1 MGETTP
7 HRYRRVSSPEFA
19 NAVTGISGGGQMG
32 LRSRSIF
39 AGVSLAAFAMV
50 VASSVQANDSVV
62 KAVLDPN
69 GWAVAGHD
77 YGNTR
82 FSPLKQITSE
92 NVGKLQLAYSLSLA
106 SLRSNESSPVVIG
119 DTLYVTTS
127 WGPKYVYAI
136 NAATGA
142 PKWAYQPDIPDD
154 VLQYACCDVN
164 NRGVAYADGKIFI
177 GRLDGKLTALDAA
190 SGKELWTSKV
200 VDYKQG
206 SVITS
211 PPLVVRDKIITGFG
225 GGEYGVRGA
234 LLAFDLNNGK
244 LLWQTYTVP
253 GPGEPGSDTWKGDTG
268 LHGGGAA
275 WLVGSYD
282 AKTDTVYWGTSNPGP
297 WNTGVRSTGDGNF
310 GKLTNLYTAS
320 TLAIDPNT
328 GKIKWHIQGTPADA
342 WDYDGVN
349 ELLLTDLKIG
359 GADTPVLM
367 KADRNGFFFVANR
380 ETGKMISAEKYVFAN
395 WAKKFDIS
403 TMRAEEDPD
412 KRPGPGHPA
421 KDICPNLIGGKNW
434 QPMSFNPQTG
444 LVYIPANNVC
454 MDWSVSDVSYK
465 RGVFYLGAEFPT
477 KEGPGG
483 FLGELVA
490 WDPVANK
497 KVWGIKEDLPF
508 NGGTLS
514 TGGNLVFSGNLHGD
528 FRAIDAKTGTVLWSK
543 NLGSGI
549 GAGPVTYSV
558 GGKQYVAVVVGRTAA
573 LPAFLGEIGKKMVA
587 AAPEGGALFVFALQ

>member
-1 MGETTP
+1 MK
-7 HRYRRVSSPEFA
+7 
-19 NAVTGISGGGQMG
+19 
-32 LRSRSIF
+32 LRSGIFF
-39 AGVSLAAFAMV
+39 AGVSLVAMV
-50 VASSVQANDSVV
+50 LAGIGASKANDSVV
-62 KAVLDPN
+62 KAASDPN
-69 GWAVAGHD
+69 GWAIAGHD

-82 FSPLKQITSE
+82 FSPLKQINSE
-92 NVGKLQLAYSLSLA
+92 NAGKLQLVYSLSLA
-106 SLRSNESSPVVIG
+106 SLRSNESSPLVIG
-119 DTLYVTTS
+119 KTLFVSTS

-136 NAATGA
+136 DAATGA
-142 PKWAYQPDIPDD
+142 RKWTWQPDIPDD

-164 NRGVAYADGKIFI
+164 NRGVSYADGKIFV
-177 GRLDGKLTALDAA
+177 GRLDGKLTALDAE
-190 SGKELWTSKV
+190 SGKELWTSTV

-211 PPLVVRDKIITGFG
+211 PPLIVRDKVITGFG
-225 GGEYGVRGA
+225 GGEYGVRGS
-234 LLAFDLNNGK
+234 LQAFSLKDGK
-244 LLWQTYTVP
+244 LLWQTFTVP
-253 GPGEPGSDTWKGDTG
+253 APGEPGSDTWKGDTG

-297 WNTGVRSTGDGNF
+297 WNTAVRSTGDGNF

-349 ELLLTDLKIG
+349 ELLLADLKIK
-359 GADTPVLM
+359 GAETPVLM

-380 ETGKMISAEKYVFAN
+380 ETGKVISAEKYVFAN
-395 WAKKFDIS
+395 WAKKWDVN

-444 LVYIPANNVC
+444 LVYIPSNNVC
-454 MDWSVSDVSYK
+454 MDWSVSDVNYK

-477 KEGPGG
+477 KPGPGG

-490 WDPVANK
+490 WDPIANK
-497 KVWGIKEDLPF
+497 KVWSIKEDLPF
-508 NGGTLS
+508 NGGTLT

-528 FRAIDAKTGTVLWSK
+528 FRAIDAKNGKVLWSK

-558 GGKQYVAVVVGRTAA
+558 DGKQYVAIVVGRTAA
-573 LPAFLGEIGKKMVA
+573 LPAFLGDIGKKMVA
-587 AAPEGGALFVFALQ
+587 AAPEGGSLFVFALQ

>member
-1 MGETTP
+1 
-7 HRYRRVSSPEFA
+7 
-19 NAVTGISGGGQMG
+19 MG
-32 LRSRSIF
+32 LRSRSFF
-39 AGVSLAAFAMV
+39 AGASVAALAMIA
-50 VASSVQANDSVV
+50 ASGVQANDSVV
-62 KAVLDPN
+62 KAVADPN
-69 GWAVAGHD
+69 GWAIAGHD

-142 PKWAYQPDIPDD
+142 KKWTYEPDMPDD

-211 PPLVVRDKIITGFG
+211 PPLVVRDKIMTGFG

-253 GPGEPGSDTWKGDTG
+253 APGEPGSETWKGDTG

-282 AKTDTVYWGTSNPGP
+282 EKTDTVYWGTSNPGP

-359 GADTPVLM
+359 GANTPVLM

-380 ETGKMISAEKYVFAN
+380 ETGKVISAEKYVYAN

-444 LVYIPANNVC
+444 LVYIPTNNVC
-454 MDWSVSDVSYK
+454 MDWSVSDVTYK

-490 WDPVANK
+490 WDPIANK
-497 KVWGIKEDLPF
+497 KVWSIKEDLPF
-508 NGGTLS
+508 NGGTL
-514 TGGNLVFSGNLHGD
+514 TTAGNLVFSGNLHGD
-528 FRAIDAKTGTVLWSK
+528 FRAIDAKNGKVLWSK

-558 GGKQYVAVVVGRTAA
+558 GGKQYVAIVIGRTAA
-573 LPAFLGEIGKKMVA
+573 LPAFLGDIGKKMVA

>member
-1 MGETTP
+1 M
-7 HRYRRVSSPEFA
+7 SF
-19 NAVTGISGGGQMG
+19 
-32 LRSRSIF
+32 F
-39 AGVSLAAFAMV
+39 AGVSLAAILMV
-50 VASSVQANDSVV
+50 GASNVKANDSVA
-62 KAVLDPN
+62 KAVADPN
-69 GWAVAGHD
+69 GWAISGHD
-77 YGNTR
+77 YANTR
-82 FSPLKQITSE
+82 YSPLKQITSE
-92 NVGKLQLAYSLSLA
+92 NANKLQMVYSLSLA
-106 SLRSNESSPVVIG
+106 SLRSNESSPIVIG
-119 DTLYVTTS
+119 NTLYVSTS
-127 WGPKYVYAI
+127 WGPKYVYAVD
-136 NAATGA
+136 AATGA
-142 PKWAYQPDIPDD
+142 RKWTYQPDIPDD

-164 NRGVAYADGKIFI
+164 SRGVSFADGKIFV
-177 GRLDGKLTALDAA
+177 GRLDGKLTALDANT
-190 SGKELWTSKV
+190 GKEVWTTTV

-211 PPLVVRDKIITGFG
+211 PPLIVRDKVITGFG

-234 LLAFDLNNGK
+234 LLAFDLNTGK
-244 LLWQTYTVP
+244 QLWQTYTVP
-253 GPGEPGSDTWKGDTG
+253 APGEPGSDTWKGDTG

-297 WNTGVRSTGDGNF
+297 WNTAVRSTGDGNF

-320 TLAIDPNT
+320 TIALDPNT
-328 GKIKWHIQGTPADA
+328 GKIKWHFQGTPADA

-349 ELLLTDLKIG
+349 ELVLADLDIKG
-359 GADTPVLM
+359 TKTPALM

-380 ETGKMISAEKYVFAN
+380 ETGKLLSAEKYIFAN
-395 WAKKFDIS
+395 WAKKFNIN

-434 QPMSFNPQTG
+434 QPMSFNPETG
-444 LVYIPANNVC
+444 LVYIPTNNVC
-454 MDWSVSDVSYK
+454 MDWSVSDVAYK

-483 FLGELVA
+483 FLGELIA
-490 WDPVANK
+490 WDPVASK
-497 KVWGIKEDLPF
+497 KVWSMKSDLPF

-514 TGGNLVFSGNLHGD
+514 TAGNLVFWGDLYGD
-528 FRAIDAKTGTVLWSK
+528 FKAIDAKSGKVVWNK

-558 GGKQYVAVVVGRTAA
+558 EGKQYVAVVVGRTAA
-573 LPAFLGEIGKKMVA
+573 
-587 AAPEGGALFVFALQ
+587 

>member
-1 MGETTP
+1 M
-7 HRYRRVSSPEFA
+7 R
-19 NAVTGISGGGQMG
+19 
-32 LRSRSIF
+32 LRSRGF
-39 AGVSLAAFAMV
+39 LAGVSILAS
-50 VASSVQANDSVV
+50 VAAGSFGATANESVA
-62 KAVLDPN
+62 KAVSDSN
-69 GWAVAGHD
+69 QWAVAGHD
-77 YGNTR
+77 YANTR
-82 FSPLKQITSE
+82 FSPLKQINAE
-92 NVGKLQLAYSLSLA
+92 NVGKLSLVYSFSLA

-119 DTLYVTTS
+119 DMMYVTTS
-127 WGPKYVYAI
+127 WGPKYVYALD
-136 NAATGA
+136 AATGA
-142 PKWAYQPDIPDD
+142 RKWTYEPEIPDD

-164 NRGVAYADGKIFI
+164 NRGVAYADRKLYI
-177 GRLDGKLTALDAA
+177 GRLDGKLTALDAKT
-190 SGKELWTSKV
+190 GKELWTTKV

-211 PPLVVRDKIITGFG
+211 PPLVVRDKVITGFG

-234 LLAFDLNNGK
+234 LQAFDVSTGK
-244 LLWQTYTVP
+244 QLWQTFTTP
-253 GPGEPGSDTWKGDTG
+253 APGEPGSDTWKGDTG
-268 LHGGGAA
+268 LHGGGAP

-310 GKLTNLYTAS
+310 GKLTNLYTS
-320 TLAIDPNT
+320 TTLALDPNT
-328 GKIKWHIQGTPADA
+328 GKIKWHIQTTPADA

-349 ELLLTDLKIG
+349 ENVLADLKIDG
-359 GADTPVLM
+359 KTVPALM

-380 ETGKMISAEKYVFAN
+380 ENGKVLSAEKFVASTN
-395 WAKKFDIS
+395 WAKSWDVK
-403 TMRAEEDPD
+403 TMRAVEDPD

-434 QPMSFNPQTG
+434 QPMSYNPGTG
-444 LVYIPANNVC
+444 LVYMPTNNVC

-490 WDPVANK
+490 WDPVKQK

-508 NGGTLS
+508 NGGTLT
-514 TGGNLVFSGNLHGD
+514 TGGNLVFAGNLHGE
-528 FRAIDAKTGTVLWSK
+528 FRAINAKDGKILWHK

-558 GGKQYVAVVVGRTAA
+558 KGKQYVAIVVGRTAA
-573 LPAFLGEIGKKMVA
+573 LPAFLGEVGKKMTA
-587 AAPEGGALFVFALQ
+587 AAPEGGSLFVFALQ